1 MRDSIYDATISRN
14 EKINN
19 LGYDYKGKILRRTVS
34 PYLYSDPERAT
45 ILDQFENWLYFL
57 VEKVKDI
64 KTFYNYTVPKNYKKL
79 N

>member
-1 MRDSIYDATISRN
+1 MKESLYDIATSRK

-19 LGYDYKGKILRRTVS
+19 LGFDYKGKILRKTIS
-34 PYLYSDPERAT
+34 PYIYSDPERAS

-57 VEKVKDI
+57 VEKVKLI